1 VKTSQSGFSMPAV
14 LAMVAIMT
22 FALMLA
28 MPSWRYIVKDDKEQE
43 LIFRGKQ
50 ISAAIARFQRKNGNA
65 LPTSFDQLVKGKFL
79 RHAYKDPLTKEGRWR
94 LVRPGEVLPGRPGG
108 PGGLPGGP
116 GRPTPTPTPAP
127 TPVFGGNSGAPVG
140 PIAGVVSLSKDT
152 GLRLVNGNPAYNQ
165 WVFAPNV
172 PFVIGGLTAALGG
185 PPRAPNQAVPQGG
198 GQRAPDLEMPRPS
211 R

>member
-1 VKTSQSGFSMPAV
+1 MPAV

-28 MPSWRYIVKDDKEQE
+28 MPSWRYIVRDDKEQE

-65 LPTSFDQLVKGKFL
+65 LPTSVDQLVKGKFL
-79 RHAYKDPLTKEGRWR
+79 RRAYKDPLTKDGKWR
-94 LVRPGEVLPGRPGG
+94 FIRPGEVLPGRPG

-116 GRPTPTPTPAP
+116 GRPTPTPTPEP
-127 TPVFGGNSGAPVG
+127 TPVFGGNSGTPFG
-140 PIAGVVSLSKDT
+140 PIAGVASLSKDT
-152 GLRLVNGNPAYNQ
+152 GLRVVNGSAAYNQ

-172 PFVIGGLTAALGG
+172 PFVIGGLTPAVGG
-185 PPRAPNQAVPQGG
+185 PPRAPNAAAPQGG
-198 GQRAPDLEMPRPS
+198 GGQRVPDLEMPRPS

>member
-1 VKTSQSGFSMPAV
+1 MPAL
-14 LAMVAIMT
+14 LAMIAIMT

-43 LIFRGKQ
+43 LIFRGRQ

-79 RHAYKDPLTKEGRWR
+79 RQAYKDPMTQGGRWR
-94 LVRPGEVLPGRPGG
+94 IVRPGEVVPGRPGG
-108 PGGLPGGP
+108 LPVGP
-116 GRPTPTPTPAP
+116 GRTTPTPSP
-127 TPVFGGNSGAPVG
+127 TPEPTPLFGGNSGAPVG
-140 PIAGVVSLSKDT
+140 PIAGVVSLSKET

-172 PFVIGGLTAALGG
+172 PFIIGGLSAAVGG
-185 PPRAPNQAVPQGG
+185 APRAPNQAPPQSG
-198 GQRAPDLEMPRPS
+198 GQRAPDLEMPRMS